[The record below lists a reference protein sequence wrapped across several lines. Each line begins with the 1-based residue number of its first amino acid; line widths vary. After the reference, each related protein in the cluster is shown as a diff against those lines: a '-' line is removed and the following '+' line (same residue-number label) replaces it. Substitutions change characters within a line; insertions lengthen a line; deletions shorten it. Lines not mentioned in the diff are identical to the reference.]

1 MTVLEFLASY
11 AALFL
16 QRAEAERIG
25 GITVLYNEPTAGK
38 GRVHI
43 GNQHGGIDLEVQH
56 PLFAEL
62 TEAYTPELTDEQ
74 WDLFKENIRD
84 PAA

>member
-16 QRAEAERIG
+16 QRAENERIP
-25 GITVLYNEPTAGK
+25 GITVVYNEDEQGK
-38 GRVHI
+38 AYAYVS
-43 GNQHGGIDLEVQH
+43 NEHGGVMIRLAFGLLE
-56 PLFAEL
+56 EL
-62 TEAYTPELTDEQ
+62 TDAYTPELTDEQ
-74 WDLFKENIRD
+74 WELFKENIRD

>member
-25 GITVLYNEPTAGK
+25 GIVVLYNEDANGN
-38 GRVHI
+38 GMAHI
-43 GNQHGGIDLEVQH
+43 GNQHGGVDLTSEH

-62 TEAYTPELTDEQ
+62 VDAYTPELTDEQ
-74 WDLFKENIRD
+74 WELFKENIKC
-84 PAA
+84 A

>member
-25 GITVLYNEPTAGK
+25 GISVLYNEDIDGNAYAH
-38 GRVHI
+38 V
-43 GNQHGGIDLEVQH
+43 GNQHGGIDLIVGFG
-56 PLFAEL
+56 LFMEMNH
-62 TEAYTPELTDEQ
+62 AYTPVLTDAE
-74 WDLFKENIRD
+74 WALFKENIRD